1 MRPTLYPS
9 SPLMFIQQ
17 DSSSPK
23 WFSLLEMIV
32 VLIIIGVII
41 IASRRLFEMPSQ
53 YLMDGERCMTSVD
66 GQVKQFFYH
75 AVSGKSLSI
84 SGALVMVDNY
94 TIIFKP
100 STSEIILGY
109 LSGSLVNTYDRI
121 SLTGSTTRTIGWC
134 MSDIHHV
141 SLSWWS
147 LWSGIRIDLRK
158 NLRNDGDSWPMT
170 ICAIDSNDNC
180 INGANYTTG
189 MISYVVCKEWWNNTC
204 TTTRTLLYEFF
215 DTRTQNI
222 KTKKCLWLP
231 LETECHKRSTDE
243 F

>member
-1 MRPTLYPS
+1 
-9 SPLMFIQQ
+9 MFPRQ
-17 DSSSPK
+17 DSPSPK

-32 VLIIIGVII
+32 VIIIIGILI
-41 IASRRLFEMPSQ
+41 MASKRLFEMPSQ
-53 YLMDGERCMTSVD
+53 YLMDGERCIATID
-66 GQVKQFFYH
+66 GQIKQFFYH

-94 TIIFKP
+94 TMIFKP
-100 STSEIILGY
+100 STSEIVLGY
-109 LSGSLVNTYDRI
+109 VSGSLVNTYDRI
-121 SLTGSTTRTIGWC
+121 SLTGSTTRMIGWC

-158 NLRNDGDSWPMT
+158 NLHNDWNNWPMT
-170 ICAIDSNDNC
+170 ICAIDNDNNC
-180 INGANYTTG
+180 ITNINYTTG
-189 MISYVVCKEWWNNTC
+189 MVSYIVCKEWWNNTC
-204 TTTRTLLYEFF
+204 LTTRTLLHEFF

-222 KTKKCLWLP
+222 KTKKCLSLP
-231 LETECHKRSTDE
+231 LDNDCNRWSTDE